1 MEQIYFAVINLIL
14 GVGLGYAWASW
25 RLVKRHSAEVTFLSE
40 KLFYDADKLDEL
52 ITKTQNDLNKLKR
65 AHNTH
70 GQR

>member
-1 MEQIYFAVINLIL
+1 MLTILFWFLGAVAGYFFAN
-14 GVGLGYAWASW
+14 W
-25 RLVKRHSAEVTFLSE
+25 RLCKRHSEEVTFLSE

-70 GQR
+70 GQE